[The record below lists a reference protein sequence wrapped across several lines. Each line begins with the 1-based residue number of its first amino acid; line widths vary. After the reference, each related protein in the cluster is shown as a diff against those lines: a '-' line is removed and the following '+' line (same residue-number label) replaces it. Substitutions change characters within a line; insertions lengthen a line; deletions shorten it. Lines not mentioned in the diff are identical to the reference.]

1 MGITGTYRK
10 KTKKVIMPNYSE
22 EAAQI
27 VAKMLTSDYED
38 EKALGFD
45 IKDIKT
51 IINFE
56 LDYTPL
62 HQLVLVKQVQESA
75 IIGVN
80 GSITSKYVVV
90 EVSPDIQMNLRKGDI
105 VVIGGV
111 NVPQAA
117 SMKRK
122 IKGINLIEVDAFSIS
137 GIYCKI
143 EDYLNRKPV
152 YQDEETSEPFIQD
165 NKIHGDN

>member
-1 MGITGTYRK
+1 
-10 KTKKVIMPNYSE
+10 MPNYSE

-27 VAKMLTSDYED
+27 VAKMLTSEYED

-45 IKDIKT
+45 IKDMKT
-51 IINFE
+51 VINYEF
-56 LDYTPL
+56 DYTPL

-90 EVSPDIQMNLRKGDI
+90 EVSPDVQMNLRKGDI

-122 IKGINLIEVDAFSIS
+122 IKGISLIEVDAYSIS

-143 EDYLNRKPV
+143 EDYLNRESA
-152 YQDEETSEPFIQD
+152 YQDEAVTETFLIEG
-165 NKIHGDN
+165 KTHGDNK